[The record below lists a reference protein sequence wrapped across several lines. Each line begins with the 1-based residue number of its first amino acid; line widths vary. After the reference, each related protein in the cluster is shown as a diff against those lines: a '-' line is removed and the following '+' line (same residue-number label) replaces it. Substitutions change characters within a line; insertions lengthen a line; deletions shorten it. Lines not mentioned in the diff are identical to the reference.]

1 VARISWENGYI
12 RNDDAALYYEVH
24 QGAQPDSPLLLLL
37 HGNYE
42 DMHVFDGRI
51 EPLLPY
57 YTVIAVDTR
66 GHGKSSRG
74 ERPLSYSLFAEDLF
88 TLVNKLHIG
97 TFLALGFSDG
107 ANTAMEFALKH
118 QERLAAMILVG
129 GNISPDGLQPLF
141 RKTLRLQA
149 AGASLTGLMK
159 RDAHVRKELID
170 LMLKQPN
177 IDPERLKTITVP
189 ALIINGQKDVVTD
202 EHSARIASALPNARR
217 IVIPGAGHFV
227 MADAPEEFDQLLLE
241 FLLEED

>member
-1 VARISWENGYI
+1 MAHISWENGYI

-24 QGAQPDSPLLLLL
+24 QSTQTDSPLLLLL

-42 DMHVFDGRI
+42 DMHVFDGHI
-51 EPLLPY
+51 EGLLPY

-74 ERPLSYSLFAEDLF
+74 ERPLSYGLFAEDLF
-88 TLVNKLHIG
+88 TLANKLHIG
-97 TFLALGFSDG
+97 TFLVLGFSDG
-107 ANTAMEFALKH
+107 ANTAMEFALLH

-129 GNISPDGLQPLF
+129 GNISPDGLQPMF
-141 RKTLRLQA
+141 RKSLRLQS
-149 AGASLTGLMK
+149 AGARLTGLMK
-159 RDAHVRKELID
+159 RDAHGRKELIE

-189 ALIINGQKDVVTD
+189 TLIINGAKDVVLD
-202 EHSARIASALPNARR
+202 EHSAQIASTLPNARR
-217 IVIPGAGHFV
+217 IVIPNAGHFV
-227 MADAPEEFDQLLLE
+227 MSDAPEEFDRLVIE